1 MPMAPQRKVST
12 TASVRN
18 CTTMSALRAQM
29 DLLMP
34 ISRVRSETDTSM
46 MFMIQ
51 MPQTTSD
58 IDAMPTR
65 NTLSVSVTLVM
76 VASMSA
82 ELEIEKFALAESLIL
97 NLAR

>member
-1 MPMAPQRKVST
+1 MAPQRKVST

-18 CTTMSALRAQM
+18 CTTMSALRAHM

-46 MFMIQ
+46 MFMIP

>member
-1 MPMAPQRKVST
+1 MAPQRKVST